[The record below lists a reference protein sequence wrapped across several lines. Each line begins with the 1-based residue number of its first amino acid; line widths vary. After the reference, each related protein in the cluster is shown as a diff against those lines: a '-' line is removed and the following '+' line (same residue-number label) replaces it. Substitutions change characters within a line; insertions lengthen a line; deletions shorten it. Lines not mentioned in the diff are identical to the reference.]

1 MSWARRFGDTLTG
14 KRNAVPSEDIGG
26 AIGDLRGLGG
36 VSHSFA
42 RSGARATAKVAT
54 ADVAGGARGSGLAS
68 VVSGLRPQRSRMRD
82 YDQSLLW
89 VVIALLAF
97 GLVMVFSASI
107 AMPDSP
113 KYASYRETH
122 FLARH
127 LLSLAVGAIGA
138 ICAFR
143 VPVKTWDK
151 YAPKLFLAA
160 LVMLIVVLIPHVGKG
175 VNGARR
181 WIPLGVTNM
190 QPSEIMKLAVTIYAA
205 NYTVRKQEYM
215 QSFLKGFLPMAF
227 AVGVV
232 GTMLLL
238 EPDMGAF
245 MVIAA
250 IAMGVLFLGGV
261 SARLFGGLSLTAV
274 GTFALLVWASPWRRE
289 RIFAYLNPWEE
300 RYAQGK
306 AYQLTHSLI
315 AFGRGEWF
323 GVGLGGSVEKLNY
336 LPEAHTDFILAVI
349 GEELGFVGVVIV
361 ILLFYWIV
369 RRAFEIGR
377 QALALERTFAGL
389 VAKGIGIW
397 IGVQCFINM
406 GVNLGLLPTKGLT
419 LPLVSYGGSG
429 ILLNCVAMAVLM
441 RVDYE
446 NRVLMRGGKV

>member
-1 MSWARRFGDTLTG
+1 MNWIDRLGSRLMPEREAAAAG
-14 KRNAVPSEDIGG
+14 KTVK
-26 AIGDLRGLGG
+26 
-36 VSHSFA
+36 
-42 RSGARATAKVAT
+42 TAKT
-54 ADVAGGARGSGLAS
+54 AGAASSGIGGLAS
-68 VVSGLRPQRSRMRD
+68 AVSGMRPMRSRMLD
-82 YDQSLLW
+82 YDYALLW
-89 VVIALLAF
+89 VVMALLAL
-97 GLVMVFSASI
+97 GVVMVYSASI

-113 KYASYRETH
+113 KYAAYHSYA
-122 FLARH
+122 FLLRH
-127 LLSLAVGAIGA
+127 VISLAVAMVAAI
-138 ICAFR
+138 ITFR
-143 VPVKTWDK
+143 IPVSFWDK
-151 YAPKLFLAA
+151 YAPKLFLLALAA
-160 LVMLIVVLIPHVGKG
+160 LVIVLIPHLGKG

-181 WIPLGVTNM
+181 WIPLGLMNM
-190 QPSEIMKLAVTIYAA
+190 QPSEIMKLAVTIYVA
-205 NYTVRKQEYM
+205 NYTVRKQEHM
-215 QSFLKGFLPMAF
+215 HSFAKGFLPMGL
-227 AVGVV
+227 AVGFV
-232 GTMLLL
+232 GALLLL

-245 MVIAA
+245 MVVAA

-261 SARLFGGLSLTAV
+261 NGKLFGGLVATAV
-274 GTFALLVWASPWRRE
+274 GTFTLLVWASPWRRE
-289 RIFAYLNPWEE
+289 RIFAYLDPWDD

-349 GEELGFVGVVIV
+349 GEELGFVGVLVV

-377 QALALERTFAGL
+377 QALALDRTFAGL
-389 VAKGIGIW
+389 MAKGIGLW
-397 IGVQCFINM
+397 FGAQTFINM

-429 ILLNCVAMAVLM
+429 IVLNCVALAVLM

>member
-1 MSWARRFGDTLTG
+1 MSWTERFGSQLG
-14 KRNAVPSEDIGG
+14 KQRGSVAGHTGG
-26 AIGDLRGLGG
+26 AAASERTSRTGGLSSAVNG
-36 VSHSFA
+36 V
-42 RSGARATAKVAT
+42 
-54 ADVAGGARGSGLAS
+54 
-68 VVSGLRPQRSRMRD
+68 RPLRSRMLD
-82 YDQSLLW
+82 YDHSLLW
-89 VVIALLAF
+89 VVVALL
-97 GLVMVFSASI
+97 GLGIVMVYSASI

-113 KYASYRETH
+113 KYASYRDYA
-122 FLARH
+122 FLVRQVIFVVMGSVAG
-127 LLSLAVGAIGA
+127 VV
-138 ICAFR
+138 AFR
-143 VPVKTWDK
+143 VPITTWDK
-151 YAPKLFLAA
+151 YAPKLFLIA
-160 LVMLIVVLIPHVGKG
+160 LVALVIVLIPHIGKG

-181 WIPLGVTNM
+181 WIPLGITNM

-215 QSFLKGFLPMAF
+215 HSFAKGFLPMGF

-232 GTMLLL
+232 GMLLLL

-261 SARLFGGLSLTAV
+261 NGKIFGGLVATAI
-274 GTFALLVWASPWRRE
+274 GTFTLLVWASPWRRE
-289 RIFAYLNPWEE
+289 RIFAYLDPWDD

-349 GEELGFVGVVIV
+349 GEELGFVGVLVV
-361 ILLFYWIV
+361 ILMFYWIV
-369 RRAFEIGR
+369 RRSFEIGR
-377 QALALERTFAGL
+377 QALALDRTFAGL
-389 VAKGIGIW
+389 VAKGVGIW
-397 IGVQCFINM
+397 FGAQTFINM

-429 ILLNCVAMAVLM
+429 ILLNCIAVGVLM

>member
-1 MSWARRFGDTLTG
+1 MSWSERFGSRLS
-14 KRNAVPSEDIGG
+14 REASASGG
-26 AIGDLRGLGG
+26 ATGASGG
-36 VSHSFA
+36 GA
-42 RSGARATAKVAT
+42 ARA
-54 ADVAGGARGSGLAS
+54 SGLAS
-68 VVSGLRPQRSRMRD
+68 VVNGVSPARSRMLD
-82 YDQSLLW
+82 YDHSLLW
-89 VVIALLAF
+89 AVIALL
-97 GLVMVFSASI
+97 GLGVVMVYSASI

-113 KYASYRETH
+113 KYASYH
-122 FLARH
+122 DYAFLARH
-127 LLSLAVGAIGA
+127 IASLVVAALAAVV
-138 ICAFR
+138 AFR
-143 VPVKTWDK
+143 IPVSTWDR
-151 YAPKLFLAA
+151 YAPKLFLIA
-160 LVMLIVVLIPHVGKG
+160 LVMLVVVLIPHIGKG

-181 WIPLGVTNM
+181 WIPLGITNM

-215 QSFLKGFLPMAF
+215 HSFAKGFLPMAF

-232 GTMLLL
+232 GALLLL

-261 SARLFGGLSLTAV
+261 NGKLFGGLVATAV
-274 GTFALLVWASPWRRE
+274 GTFTMLVWLSPWRRE
-289 RIFAYLNPWEE
+289 RIFAYLDPWDD

-349 GEELGFVGVVIV
+349 GEELGFVGVLVV

-369 RRAFEIGR
+369 RRSFEIGR
-377 QALALERTFAGL
+377 QALALDRTFAGL
-389 VAKGIGIW
+389 VAKGIGVW
-397 IGVQCFINM
+397 FGAQAFINM

-429 ILLNCVAMAVLM
+429 ILLNCIAVALLL

>member
-1 MSWARRFGDTLTG
+1 MSWSERFGARLS
-14 KRNAVPSEDIGG
+14 REASGG
-26 AIGDLRGLGG
+26 A
-36 VSHSFA
+36 
-42 RSGARATAKVAT
+42 
-54 ADVAGGARGSGLAS
+54 ADGARGANGANGARTSGISS
-68 VVSGLRPQRSRMRD
+68 VVNGVRPARSRMLD
-82 YDQSLLW
+82 YDHSLLW
-89 VVIALLAF
+89 AVIALL
-97 GLVMVFSASI
+97 GLGVVMVYSASI

-113 KYASYRETH
+113 KYASYRDWA

-127 LLSLAVGAIGA
+127 IVSLVVATVAALI
-138 ICAFR
+138 AFR
-143 VPVKTWDK
+143 IPVSVWER
-151 YAPKLFLAA
+151 YAPKLFLIA
-160 LVMLIVVLIPHVGKG
+160 LGMLVVVLIPHIGKG

-181 WIPLGVTNM
+181 WIPLGITNM

-215 QSFLKGFLPMAF
+215 HSFAKGFLPMAF

-232 GTMLLL
+232 GALLLL

-261 SARLFGGLSLTAV
+261 NGKLFGGLVATAV
-274 GTFALLVWASPWRRE
+274 GTFTLLVWASPWRRE
-289 RIFAYLNPWEE
+289 RIFAYLDPWDD

-349 GEELGFVGVVIV
+349 GEELGFVGVLIV

-369 RRAFEIGR
+369 RRSFEIGR
-377 QALALERTFAGL
+377 QALALDRTFAGL
-389 VAKGIGIW
+389 VAKGL
-397 IGVQCFINM
+397 GVWFGAQAFINM

-429 ILLNCVAMAVLM
+429 ILLNCIAVALLL

>member
-1 MSWARRFGDTLTG
+1 MSWSDRFGQRFFTE
-14 KRNAVPSEDIGG
+14 RNAAG
-26 AIGDLRGLGG
+26 
-36 VSHSFA
+36 
-42 RSGARATAKVAT
+42 RSRTATGPAASV
-54 ADVAGGARGSGLAS
+54 GGLAS
-68 VVSGLRPQRSRMRD
+68 AVNSMRPTRSRMLD
-82 YDQSLLW
+82 YDESLLW
-89 VVIALLAF
+89 AVIALL
-97 GLVMVFSASI
+97 GLGVVMVYSASI

-113 KYASYRETH
+113 KYAAYH
-122 FLARH
+122 DYAFLLRH
-127 LLSLAVGAIGA
+127 AISIAVASIAAIV
-138 ICAFR
+138 AFR
-143 VPVKTWDK
+143 IPISVWDK
-151 YAPKLFLAA
+151 YAPKFFLLA
-160 LVMLIVVLIPHVGKG
+160 LVALVIVLIPHVGKG

-181 WIPLGVTNM
+181 WLPLGLMNM

-205 NYTVRKQEYM
+205 NYTVRKQDYM
-215 QSFLKGFLPMAF
+215 HSFAKGFLPMAL

-232 GTMLLL
+232 GALLLL

-261 SARLFGGLSLTAV
+261 NGKLFGGLVATAV

-289 RIFAYLNPWEE
+289 RIFAYLDPWDD

-349 GEELGFVGVVIV
+349 GEELGFIGVLVV
-361 ILLFYWIV
+361 LLLFYWIV
-369 RRAFEIGR
+369 RRAFDIGR
-377 QALALERTFAGL
+377 QALALDRTFAGL
-389 VAKGIGIW
+389 VAKGVGLW
-397 IGVQCFINM
+397 FGVQTFINI
-406 GVNLGLLPTKGLT
+406 GVNLGILPTKGLT

-429 ILLNCVAMAVLM
+429 IVLNCLAIAVLM

>member
-1 MSWARRFGDTLTG
+1 MSWTDRLGSRLMPQRQAAGG
-14 KRNAVPSEDIGG
+14 KSSKMAG
-26 AIGDLRGLGG
+26 AAASGLGG
-36 VSHSFA
+36 
-42 RSGARATAKVAT
+42 
-54 ADVAGGARGSGLAS
+54 LAS
-68 VVSGLRPQRSRMRD
+68 AVSGMRPMRSRMLD
-82 YDQSLLW
+82 YDHALLW
-89 VVIALLAF
+89 VVIALLTL
-97 GLVMVFSASI
+97 GVVMVYSASI

-113 KYASYRETH
+113 KYAAYHSYA
-122 FLARH
+122 FLLRH
-127 LLSLAVGAIGA
+127 VISLAVAMVVAIVT
-138 ICAFR
+138 FR
-143 VPVKTWDK
+143 IPVSVWDK
-151 YAPKLFLAA
+151 YAPKLFLLALAA
-160 LVMLIVVLIPHVGKG
+160 LVVVLIPHIGKG

-181 WIPLGVTNM
+181 WIPLGLMNM

-215 QSFLKGFLPMAF
+215 QNFAKGFLPMGF

-232 GTMLLL
+232 GALLLL

-245 MVIAA
+245 MVVAA

-261 SARLFGGLSLTAV
+261 NGKLFGGLVATAV
-274 GTFALLVWASPWRRE
+274 GTFTLLVWASPWRRE
-289 RIFAYLNPWEE
+289 RIFAYLDPWDE

-349 GEELGFVGVVIV
+349 GEELGFVGVLVV

-369 RRAFEIGR
+369 RRSFEIGR
-377 QALALERTFAGL
+377 QALALDRTFAGL
-389 VAKGIGIW
+389 MAKGIGLW
-397 IGVQCFINM
+397 FGAQTFINM

-429 ILLNCVAMAVLM
+429 IVLNCVALAVLM

-446 NRVLMRGGKV
+446 NRVLMRGGKI

>member
-1 MSWARRFGDTLTG
+1 MSWSERFGSKLTG
-14 KRNAVPSEDIGG
+14 QRNAVANDS
-26 AIGDLRGLGG
+26 ATLGG
-36 VSHSFA
+36 RASRTGGVGSLGGI
-42 RSGARATAKVAT
+42 GARVAER
-54 ADVAGGARGSGLAS
+54 ASGISSA
-68 VVSGLRPQRSRMRD
+68 VNGVTPIRSRMLD
-82 YDQSLLW
+82 YDYSLLW
-89 VVIALLAF
+89 VTIALL
-97 GLVMVFSASI
+97 GLGIVMVYSASI

-113 KYASYRETH
+113 KYAQYRDYF
-122 FLARH
+122 FLVRQIIYLIATP
-127 LLSLAVGAIGA
+127 SWSSI
-138 ICAFR
+138 IAFKI
-143 VPVKTWDK
+143 PVSTWDK
-151 YAPKLFLAA
+151 YAAKFFLVSLFL
-160 LVMLIVVLIPHVGKG
+160 LVIVLIPHIGKG

-181 WIPLGVTNM
+181 WIPLGITNM

-205 NYTVRKQEYM
+205 NYTVRKQEFM
-215 QSFLKGFLPMAF
+215 HSIGRGFLPMAV
-227 AVGVV
+227 AVGFV
-232 GTMLLL
+232 GALLLL

-245 MVIAA
+245 MVIAV

-261 SARLFGGLSLTAV
+261 NAKLFGGLVATAV

-289 RIFAYLNPWEE
+289 RIFAYLDPWDD

-349 GEELGFVGVVIV
+349 GEELGFVGVLIV

-377 QALALERTFAGL
+377 QALALDRTFAGL
-389 VAKGIGIW
+389 MAKGIGLW
-397 IGVQCFINM
+397 FGAQTFINM

-429 ILLNCVAMAVLM
+429 ILLNCVALAVLM

>member
-1 MSWARRFGDTLTG
+1 MSWSERFGS
-14 KRNAVPSEDIGG
+14 REA
-26 AIGDLRGLGG
+26 
-36 VSHSFA
+36 
-42 RSGARATAKVAT
+42 
-54 ADVAGGARGSGLAS
+54 AGGNGAAAGTSTRTGGSGLAS
-68 VVSGLRPQRSRMRD
+68 VVNGVRPGRSRMLD
-82 YDQSLLW
+82 YDHSLLW
-89 VVIALLAF
+89 AVIALL
-97 GLVMVFSASI
+97 GLGVVMVYSASI

-113 KYASYRETH
+113 KYASYRDWA
-122 FLARH
+122 FLVRH
-127 LLSLAVGAIGA
+127 IVSLVIASVAALI
-138 ICAFR
+138 AFR
-143 VPVKTWDK
+143 IPVSTWDR
-151 YAPKLFLAA
+151 YAPKLFIIALAM
-160 LVMLIVVLIPHVGKG
+160 LVVVLIPHIGKG

-181 WIPLGVTNM
+181 WIPLGITNM
-190 QPSEIMKLAVTIYAA
+190 QPSEIMKLAVTVYAA

-215 QSFLKGFLPMAF
+215 HSFAKGFLPMAF

-232 GTMLLL
+232 GALLLL

-250 IAMGVLFLGGV
+250 TAMGVLFLGGV
-261 SARLFGGLSLTAV
+261 NGKLFGGLVATAV
-274 GTFALLVWASPWRRE
+274 GTFTLLVWASPWRRE
-289 RIFAYLNPWEE
+289 RIFAYLDPWDD

-349 GEELGFVGVVIV
+349 GEELGFVGVLIV

-377 QALALERTFAGL
+377 QALALDRTFAGL
-389 VAKGIGIW
+389 VAKGL
-397 IGVQCFINM
+397 GVWFGAQAFINM

-429 ILLNCVAMAVLM
+429 ILLNCIAVALLL

>member
-1 MSWARRFGDTLTG
+1 MSWSERFGTRLS
-14 KRNAVPSEDIGG
+14 REASGG
-26 AIGDLRGLGG
+26 SADHSSSLG
-36 VSHSFA
+36 SA
-42 RSGARATAKVAT
+42 GARTSGISSAVN
-54 ADVAGGARGSGLAS
+54 GARPG
-68 VVSGLRPQRSRMRD
+68 RSRMLD
-82 YDQSLLW
+82 YDYSLLW
-89 VVIALLAF
+89 AVIALL
-97 GLVMVFSASI
+97 GLGVVMVYSASI

-113 KYASYRETH
+113 KYASYRDWA

-127 LLSLAVGAIGA
+127 LVSLLVAAVAA
-138 ICAFR
+138 VVAFR
-143 VPVKTWDK
+143 IPVSVWER
-151 YAPKLFLAA
+151 YAPKLFLIA
-160 LVMLIVVLIPHVGKG
+160 LAMLVVVLIPHIGKG

-181 WIPLGVTNM
+181 WIPLGITNM
-190 QPSEIMKLAVTIYAA
+190 QPSEIMKLAVTVYAA
-205 NYTVRKQEYM
+205 NYTVRKQEFM
-215 QSFLKGFLPMAF
+215 HSFGKGFLPMAF

-232 GTMLLL
+232 GALLLL

-261 SARLFGGLSLTAV
+261 NGKLFGGLVLTAV
-274 GTFALLVWASPWRRE
+274 GTFTMLVWLSPWRRE
-289 RIFAYLNPWEE
+289 RIFAYLDPWDD

-349 GEELGFVGVVIV
+349 GEELGFVGVMIV

-369 RRAFEIGR
+369 RRSFEIGR
-377 QALALERTFAGL
+377 QALALDRTFAGL
-389 VAKGIGIW
+389 VAKGL
-397 IGVQCFINM
+397 GVWFGAQAFINM

-429 ILLNCVAMAVLM
+429 ILLNCIAVALLL

>member
-1 MSWARRFGDTLTG
+1 MSWMERLGQRRFTERSAAT
-14 KRNAVPSEDIGG
+14 ASGG
-26 AIGDLRGLGG
+26 AF
-36 VSHSFA
+36 SP
-42 RSGARATAKVAT
+42 ARAA
-54 ADVAGGARGSGLAS
+54 ARASGLAS
-68 VVSGLRPQRSRMRD
+68 AVSGMRPMRSRMLD
-82 YDQSLLW
+82 YDHSLLW
-89 VVIALLAF
+89 TVLALV
-97 GLVMVFSASI
+97 GLGIVMVYSASI

-113 KYASYRETH
+113 KYAAYHTYA
-122 FLARH
+122 FLVRH
-127 LLSLAVGAIGA
+127 IASLVVATIAAVI
-138 ICAFR
+138 AFR
-143 VPVKTWDK
+143 IPISVWDK
-151 YAPKLFLAA
+151 HAPKFFLIA
-160 LVMLIVVLIPHVGKG
+160 LVGLVIVLIPHIGKG

-181 WIPLGVTNM
+181 WLPLGLMNM

-205 NYTVRKQEYM
+205 NYVVRKQEYM
-215 QSFLKGFLPMAF
+215 HSFAKGFMPMAF

-232 GTMLLL
+232 GALLLL

-250 IAMGVLFLGGV
+250 IAMGLLFLGGV
-261 SARLFGGLSLTAV
+261 NGKLFGGLVATAV
-274 GTFALLVWASPWRRE
+274 ATFTLLVWASPWRRE
-289 RIFAYLNPWEE
+289 RIFAYLDPWDD

-349 GEELGFVGVVIV
+349 GEELGFVGVLIV

-377 QALALERTFAGL
+377 QALALDRTFAGL
-389 VAKGIGIW
+389 VAKGVGLW
-397 IGVQCFINM
+397 FGVQTFINI
-406 GVNLGLLPTKGLT
+406 GVNLGILPTKGLT

-429 ILLNCVAMAVLM
+429 IVLNCIAIAVLM

-446 NRVLMRGGKV
+446 NRVLMRGGKI

>member
-1 MSWARRFGDTLTG
+1 MSWTERFGQRFFTERSATLPLQDDAAPP
-14 KRNAVPSEDIGG
+14 RV
-26 AIGDLRGLGG
+26 
-36 VSHSFA
+36 
-42 RSGARATAKVAT
+42 RA
-54 ADVAGGARGSGLAS
+54 GGLAS
-68 VVSGLRPQRSRMRD
+68 AVSGMRPMRSRMLD
-82 YDQSLLW
+82 YDHSLLW
-89 VVIALLAF
+89 AVIALL
-97 GLVMVFSASI
+97 GLGVVMVYSASI

-113 KYASYRETH
+113 KYAAYRDYA
-122 FLARH
+122 FLVRH
-127 LLSLAVGAIGA
+127 IVSISVATIAAVVTFKIP
-138 ICAFR
+138 IS
-143 VPVKTWDK
+143 VWDK
-151 YAPKLFLAA
+151 YAPKLFLIA
-160 LVMLIVVLIPHVGKG
+160 LVGLAIVLIPHIGKG

-181 WIPLGVTNM
+181 WLPLGLMNM

-215 QSFLKGFLPMAF
+215 HSFAKGFLPMAL

-232 GTMLLL
+232 GALLLL

-250 IAMGVLFLGGV
+250 IAMGLLFLGGV
-261 SARLFGGLSLTAV
+261 NGKLFGGLVATAV
-274 GTFALLVWASPWRRE
+274 GTFGLLVWASPWRRE
-289 RIFAYLNPWEE
+289 RIFAYLDPWDD

-323 GVGLGGSVEKLNY
+323 GVGLGGSIEKLNY

-349 GEELGFVGVVIV
+349 GEELGFVGVLVV

-377 QALALERTFAGL
+377 QALALDRTFAGL
-389 VAKGIGIW
+389 VAKGVGLW
-397 IGVQCFINM
+397 FGVQTFINI
-406 GVNLGLLPTKGLT
+406 GVNLGILPTKGLT

-429 ILLNCVAMAVLM
+429 IVLNCIALAVLM

>member
-1 MSWARRFGDTLTG
+1 MNWTESFGSRLVQRD
-14 KRNAVPSEDIGG
+14 A
-26 AIGDLRGLGG
+26 
-36 VSHSFA
+36 
-42 RSGARATAKVAT
+42 
-54 ADVAGGARGSGLAS
+54 AGGKSTKSAKAGSTASTGIGGLAS
-68 VVSGLRPQRSRMRD
+68 AVSGMRPVRSRMLD
-82 YDQSLLW
+82 YDHALLW
-89 VVIALLAF
+89 VVIALLTL
-97 GLVMVFSASI
+97 GVVMVYSASI

-113 KYASYRETH
+113 KYAAYHSYA
-122 FLARH
+122 FLLRH
-127 LLSLAVGAIGA
+127 VISLALASLVAIVVFK
-138 ICAFR
+138 IPIS
-143 VPVKTWDK
+143 VWDK
-151 YAPKLFLAA
+151 YAPKLFLLALAA
-160 LVMLIVVLIPHVGKG
+160 LVIVLIPHIGKG

-181 WIPLGVTNM
+181 WIPLGLMNM

-205 NYTVRKQEYM
+205 NYTVRKQEHM
-215 QSFLKGFLPMAF
+215 HSFAKGFLPMGF

-232 GTMLLL
+232 GALLLL

-245 MVIAA
+245 MVVAA

-261 SARLFGGLSLTAV
+261 NGKLFGGLVATAI
-274 GTFALLVWASPWRRE
+274 GTFSILVWASPWRRE
-289 RIFAYLNPWEE
+289 RIFAYLDPWDD

-349 GEELGFVGVVIV
+349 GEEFGFVGVLVV

-377 QALALERTFAGL
+377 QALALDRTFAGL
-389 VAKGIGIW
+389 MAKGIGIW
-397 IGVQCFINM
+397 FGAQTFINM

-429 ILLNCVAMAVLM
+429 IMLNCVALAVLM

>member
-1 MSWARRFGDTLTG
+1 MSWSERFGSKLTG
-14 KRNAVPSEDIGG
+14 QRNAVANDSATLGG
-26 AIGDLRGLGG
+26 RASRTGGVGGLGG
-36 VSHSFA
+36 I
-42 RSGARATAKVAT
+42 GARVAER
-54 ADVAGGARGSGLAS
+54 ASGISSA
-68 VVSGLRPQRSRMRD
+68 VNGVTPIRSRMLD
-82 YDQSLLW
+82 YDYSLLW
-89 VVIALLAF
+89 VTIALL
-97 GLVMVFSASI
+97 GLGIVMVYSASI

-113 KYASYRETH
+113 KYAQYRDYF
-122 FLARH
+122 FLVRH
-127 LLSLAVGAIGA
+127 LVSIATAVVASI
-138 ICAFR
+138 IAFKI
-143 VPVKTWDK
+143 PVSTWDK
-151 YAPKLFLAA
+151 YAAKFFLFSLFL
-160 LVMLIVVLIPHVGKG
+160 LVLVLIPHIGKG

-181 WIPLGVTNM
+181 WIPLGITNM

-205 NYTVRKQEYM
+205 NYTVRKQEFM
-215 QSFLKGFLPMAF
+215 NSIGRGFLPMAV
-227 AVGVV
+227 AVGFV
-232 GTMLLL
+232 GALLLL

-245 MVIAA
+245 MVIAVV
-250 IAMGVLFLGGV
+250 AMGVLFLGGV
-261 SARLFGGLSLTAV
+261 NAKLFGGLVATAV

-289 RIFAYLNPWEE
+289 RIFAYLDPWDD

-349 GEELGFVGVVIV
+349 GEELGFVGVLIV

-377 QALALERTFAGL
+377 QALALDRTFAGL
-389 VAKGIGIW
+389 VAKGIGLW
-397 IGVQCFINM
+397 FGAQTFINM

-429 ILLNCVAMAVLM
+429 ILLNCVALAVLM

>member
-1 MSWARRFGDTLTG
+1 MSWSERFGMRVARENG
-14 KRNAVPSEDIGG
+14 SGGG
-26 AIGDLRGLGG
+26 A
-36 VSHSFA
+36 
-42 RSGARATAKVAT
+42 ATA
-54 ADVAGGARGSGLAS
+54 ARGGGLSSA
-68 VVSGLRPQRSRMRD
+68 VNGVRPARSRMLD
-82 YDQSLLW
+82 YDHSLLW
-89 VVIALLAF
+89 AAIALM
-97 GLVMVFSASI
+97 GLGVVMVYSASI

-113 KYASYRETH
+113 KYASYH
-122 FLARH
+122 DYAFLVRH
-127 LLSLAVGAIGA
+127 LVSVAIGSVA
-138 ICAFR
+138 ALVAFR
-143 VPVKTWDK
+143 IPVSTWDR
-151 YAPKLFLAA
+151 YAPKFFLIA
-160 LVMLIVVLIPHVGKG
+160 LVALVVVLIPHIGKG

-181 WIPLGVTNM
+181 WIPLGITNM

-215 QSFLKGFLPMAF
+215 HSFAKGFLPMAF

-232 GTMLLL
+232 GMLLLL

-250 IAMGVLFLGGV
+250 TAMGVLFLGGV
-261 SARLFGGLSLTAV
+261 NGKLFGGLVATAV
-274 GTFALLVWASPWRRE
+274 GTFTMLVWLSPWRRE
-289 RIFAYLNPWEE
+289 RIFAYLDPWDD

-349 GEELGFVGVVIV
+349 GEELGFVGVMVV

-377 QALALERTFAGL
+377 QALALDRTFAGL
-389 VAKGIGIW
+389 VAKGL
-397 IGVQCFINM
+397 GVWFGAQAFINM

-429 ILLNCVAMAVLM
+429 ILLNCIALAVLM

>member
-1 MSWARRFGDTLTG
+1 MSWSDWFTSRLPNEGG
-14 KRNAVPSEDIGG
+14 GSGG
-26 AIGDLRGLGG
+26 ASATPRTA
-36 VSHSFA
+36 SRATA
-42 RSGARATAKVAT
+42 RSG
-54 ADVAGGARGSGLAS
+54 GLAS
-68 VVSGLRPQRSRMRD
+68 VVNGVRPGRSRMLD

-89 VVIALLAF
+89 AVIALL
-97 GLVMVFSASI
+97 GLGVVMVYSASI

-113 KYASYRETH
+113 KYASYRDYA
-122 FLARH
+122 FLLRH
-127 LLSLAVGAIGA
+127 VISLVVATIAALIT
-138 ICAFR
+138 FR
-143 VPVKTWDK
+143 IPISTWDR
-151 YAPKLFLAA
+151 YAPKLFLIT
-160 LVMLIVVLIPHVGKG
+160 LVVLVVVLIPHIGKG

-181 WIPLGVTNM
+181 WIPLGITNI

-215 QSFLKGFLPMAF
+215 HSFAKGFLPMGF
-227 AVGVV
+227 AVGLV
-232 GTMLLL
+232 GALLLL

-245 MVIAA
+245 MVVAA

-261 SARLFGGLSLTAV
+261 NGKIFGGLVATAI
-274 GTFALLVWASPWRRE
+274 GTFTVLVWASPWRRA
-289 RIFAYLNPWEE
+289 RIFAYLDPWDP

-349 GEELGFVGVVIV
+349 GEELGFVGVLIV

-369 RRAFEIGR
+369 RRSFEIGR
-377 QALALERTFAGL
+377 QALALDRTFAGL
-389 VAKGIGIW
+389 VAKGIGVW
-397 IGVQCFINM
+397 FGTQAFINM

-429 ILLNCVAMAVLM
+429 ILLNCVALAVLL

>member
-1 MSWARRFGDTLTG
+1 MSWLDRFGS
-14 KRNAVPSEDIGG
+14 R
-26 AIGDLRGLGG
+26 LGG
-36 VSHSFA
+36 Q
-42 RSGARATAKVAT
+42 RDT
-54 ADVAGGARGSGLAS
+54 ADDGKPAKFAAAVSPIGGLAS
-68 VVSGLRPQRSRMRD
+68 VVSGMRPVRSRMLD
-82 YDQSLLW
+82 YDYALLW
-89 VVIALLAF
+89 VVIALLSL
-97 GLVMVFSASI
+97 GIVMVYSASI

-113 KYASYRETH
+113 KYAAYHTYA
-122 FLARH
+122 FLMRH
-127 LLSLAVGAIGA
+127 VISLALASVIAVITFK
-138 ICAFR
+138 I
-143 VPVKTWDK
+143 PISIWDK
-151 YAPKLFLAA
+151 YAPKLFLLA
-160 LVMLIVVLIPHVGKG
+160 LVVLVIVLIPHIGKG

-181 WIPLGVTNM
+181 WIPLGLMNM

-205 NYTVRKQEYM
+205 NYTVRKQEHM
-215 QSFLKGFLPMAF
+215 HSFAKGFLPMGF
-227 AVGVV
+227 AVSVV
-232 GTMLLL
+232 GALLLL

-245 MVIAA
+245 MVVAA

-261 SARLFGGLSLTAV
+261 NGKLFGGLVATAV
-274 GTFALLVWASPWRRE
+274 GTFSILVWASPWRRE
-289 RIFAYLNPWEE
+289 RIFAYLDPWDE

-349 GEELGFVGVVIV
+349 GEEFGFIGVLIV

-369 RRAFEIGR
+369 RRSFEIGR
-377 QALALERTFAGL
+377 QALALDRTFAGL
-389 VAKGIGIW
+389 MAKGIGLW
-397 IGVQCFINM
+397 FGAQTFINM

-429 ILLNCVAMAVLM
+429 IVLNCVALAVLM